1 MKKSNIFNHWNFENR
16 ERIKKAKAKAIKD
29 EQDRVKAEAE
39 AARKKEEDE
48 KKAKEEAA
56 RKEKEEAKRNKD
68 RVKKQTKK
76 ARQKLENF
84 CKVLFF
90 INSWVSWS
98 FDFYQKF
105 KFKLLC
111 KSGIKCK
118 IHLHVC

>member
-1 MKKSNIFNHWNFENR
+1 MIKNIPVFLKNSPARFPNIETSNR

-56 RKEKEEAKRNKD
+56 RKEKDEAKRNKD

-84 CKVLFF
+84 CKVWIWMCFF
-90 INSWVSWS
+90 IIKPWVSC
-98 FDFYQKF
+98 FFF
-105 KFKLLC
+105 
-111 KSGIKCK
+111 
-118 IHLHVC
+118 